1 MQAVYSTRAVS
12 QITSQW
18 TDDSMAGQYRTGV
31 SLHSHT
37 SYSEES
43 LQFVHKFVTML
54 PFAGRVMR
62 SYEREYE
69 RIHGMKLD
77 FVRAFWRPPLLPK
90 MAYELEAGQIRTLGL
105 EPLVSITDHDTIE
118 APMLLRTVPSAR
130 HTPVSVEWSAP
141 FGSTEFHIGIH
152 NLPSAE
158 GAAWMRRF
166 AEYTNA
172 AMAARPDGVGK
183 GGSVEETDRQLLVML
198 RELDEVPGVLVVL
211 NHPIWDLHEVGAAV
225 HHRELCR
232 FVAESGKAIHAMEL
246 NGLRHAKE
254 NREVMRLGRDTGHL
268 LISGGDRH
276 GLEPNA
282 NINLTSAANFREFV
296 DEIRIERRSHILF
309 MPQYAK
315 PWEGRILQSTL
326 NAVTDFPEFIEGWQ
340 RWDERAFHPDVDG
353 QMRPLRA
360 LWANGLAPWPLRAA
374 IELVRLGRNERLADT
389 LTAAFRASDSIPL
402 EMELR

>member
-1 MQAVYSTRAVS
+1 MQAVYSTGAVS

-18 TDDSMAGQYRTGV
+18 TDESAAGRYRTGV

-37 SYSEES
+37 SFSEES
-43 LQFVHKFVTML
+43 LQFVHKFVTMV
-54 PFAGRVMR
+54 PFARGVMR

-90 MAYELEAGQIRTLGL
+90 MAYELEANQIRTLGL

-141 FGSTEFHIGIH
+141 FGSTEFHLGIH
-152 NLPSAE
+152 NLPSAD

-166 AEYTNA
+166 AEYTKQ
-172 AMAARPDGVGK
+172 AMDVRPNGVGD
-183 GGSVEETDRQLLVML
+183 GTATEVTDSQLLAML
-198 RELDEVPGVLVVL
+198 RELDEIPGVLVVL
-211 NHPIWDLHEVGAAV
+211 NHPVWDLHGVGDTV
-225 HHRELCR
+225 HRRELSR
-232 FVAESGKAIHAMEL
+232 FVAEARQAIHAMEL

-254 NREVMRLGRDTGHL
+254 NREVMRLARETGHL

-296 DEIRIERRSHILF
+296 EEIRVERRSHILF

-340 RWDERAFHPDVDG
+340 RWDERAFHPDVNG
-353 QMRPLRA
+353 EMRPLRA

-374 IELVRLGRNERLADT
+374 IELVRLGRNERLAHT
-389 LTAAFRASDSIPL
+389 LTAAFRASDSMPL